1 VEDWSDPAGLLHP
14 IVTLSGTKWFVDG
27 TPAERLRATL
37 GAAGEADIGNSLN
50 LRVAENNT
58 RTCNSDRAVWA
69 AKKGRE

>member
-1 VEDWSDPAGLLHP
+1 M
-14 IVTLSGTKWFVDG
+14 DG

>member
-1 VEDWSDPAGLLHP
+1 MVRGRHTGGEVKGDAG
-14 IVTLSGTKWFVDG
+14 
-27 TPAERLRATL
+27 R
-37 GAAGEADIGNSLN
+37 AGEADIGNSLN